1 MDGAADIGYR
11 ELLLVAADPHR
22 WRILELLAER
32 SRTVGELVE
41 QLDVAQPSVSH
52 HLGRLRRAG
61 FVRVVPE
68 GRARRYEWADPV
80 PGSAHSAVRQRL
92 RGWISAAPGT
102 AARRPAFRGDPIE
115 IHLL

>member
-1 MDGAADIGYR
+1 MDGVTDIGYR

-22 WRILELLAER
+22 WRILELLGER
-32 SRTVGELVE
+32 SRTVGELVQ

-52 HLGRLRRAG
+52 HLGRLRSAG

-68 GRARRYEWADPV
+68 GRTRRYEWAEPV
-80 PGSAHSAVRQRL
+80 PGSPHSTVWQSL
-92 RGWISAAPGT
+92 RGWISGAPGT
-102 AARRPAFRGDPIE
+102 DARRPAFRGDPIP